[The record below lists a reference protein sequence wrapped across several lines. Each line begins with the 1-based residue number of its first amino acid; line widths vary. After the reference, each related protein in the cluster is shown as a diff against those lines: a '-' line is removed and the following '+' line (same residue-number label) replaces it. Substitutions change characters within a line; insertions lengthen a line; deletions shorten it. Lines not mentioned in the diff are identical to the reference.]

1 MVRCSGGCWRIR
13 IQGLQLDLQTTTTD
27 KDLQS
32 ELQDHTWR
40 HADAHYEM
48 KGLEIAL
55 EDLLEALLARC
66 HDTTPV
72 PKVLTKEADMLWAG
86 ISLVHEDLSALKM
99 MRKGA
104 MSS

>member
-1 MVRCSGGCWRIR
+1 M
-13 IQGLQLDLQTTTTD
+13 
-27 KDLQS
+27 QS

-72 PKVLTKEADMLWAG
+72 PKVLTKEADNLWAWL
-86 ISLVHEDLSALKM
+86 SRLQADLSALHDEE
-99 MRKGA
+99 RRHEQLTEL
-104 MSS
+104 